1 MVVDHD
7 FHLHLRPLS
16 AGERRQFGAAAYV
29 LEGWVGGQRIA
40 IPVYPMADPGRAS
53 VEGYAFEAMGL
64 TITEGRLA
72 DLTHA
77 ARQLLH
83 ALAYGGQFP
92 CYAMEIPSAGVALPV
107 YPWGEGWRVHV
118 PDGPILEAR
127 DLGILRQRVADAH
140 GLPVE
145 AIQVRVLS
153 ERLAWVPPA
162 AVFRPAIESTPW
174 LPVAWSESGWRLH
187 FTGAL
192 LSAPGNGA
200 GIWSLWETVA
210 DQVVRQGWLH
220 DPEDLMLEVWSGAA
234 WEAMQSAMR
243 EATARFRFY
252 EAGQRL
258 RAVLLPIFRNGER
271 WMAVY
276 TAQDQRT
283 VFVGRDLI
291 DLQRRAG
298 EALHAAGRLLDPRA
312 LRMELV
318 EMEKSS
324 EVARAF
330 LVPGGE

>member
-1 MVVDHD
+1 MVIDHD

-16 AGERRQFGAAAYV
+16 AGERRQFGAAEYL

-40 IPVYPMADPGRAS
+40 IPVYPMVDPGRAS
-53 VEGYAFEAMGL
+53 AEGYAFEAMGL

-107 YPWGEGWRVHV
+107 YPWGEGWCVHV

-162 AVFRPAIESTPW
+162 AVFRPAIGSTPW

-187 FTGAL
+187 LMGAL

-200 GIWSLWETVA
+200 GIWSLWKAVA
-210 DQVVRQGWLH
+210 EWGARQGWLRA
-220 DPEDLMLEVWSGAA
+220 PEDLTLEVWSEAA
-234 WEAMQSAMR
+234 WEAIRSAMP
-243 EATARFRFY
+243 EATAWLRFY
-252 EAGQRL
+252 ETGQRL
-258 RAVLLPIFRNGER
+258 RVVLLPAFPHEGR
-271 WMAVY
+271 WIAVY
-276 TAQDQRT
+276 AAPGRQT
-283 VFVGRDLI
+283 VFTGRDLS
-291 DLQRRAG
+291 DLRQRVG
-298 EALHAAGRLLDPRA
+298 EALHAAGCLTDPQA
-312 LRMELV
+312 LRMEVSGMERSSGV
-318 EMEKSS
+318 EH
-324 EVARAF
+324 AF
-330 LVPGGE
+330 LDSGR